1 MSNLLAE
8 KGVNYESIQCIKNLV
23 GLSPN
28 QFEKNTYR
36 SYSVV
41 MAKFCAVFGG
51 HQLSELTTG
60 NVMDFLNQ
68 LTDGCKPQ
76 TKRIRF
82 AHLAAFFNF
91 IKNNLISDLV
101 SPCDSKMLRKRKQ

>member
-1 MSNLLAE
+1 
-8 KGVNYESIQCIKNLV
+8 
-23 GLSPN
+23 
-28 QFEKNTYR
+28 
-36 SYSVV
+36 

-51 HQLSELTTG
+51 HQLSEVTTG
-60 NVMDFLNQ
+60 NIMDFLNQ

-91 IKNNLISDLV
+91 IKNNLISDFV
-101 SPCDSKMLRKRKQ
+101 SPCDSKMLRKLYRPKSTIQWDILEKETVDEIISMPETG